1 MCTRS
6 RLCGWTAVLTVL
18 LVLVTH
24 RLPAQQAF
32 PAPPVSPWGEA
43 AAPRDAPL
51 TFSAPPSR
59 AHSARLPQGP
69 LQVSPVRVA
78 GGTLVGGALGAAA
91 LAGTGALLGSGDDND
106 FISASAVFAV
116 LGAGV
121 GYPIGAALGARW
133 GATAGGRKPPLGN
146 ILLASVAG
154 VAVGALIWNRVGEA
168 FQSKDP
174 LASDYSS
181 WYAGAAAGAAT
192 HLAITSFV
200 AYREGTKVQRQAEER

>member
-6 RLCGWTAVLTVL
+6 RLFGWTAVVSVL
-18 LVLVTH
+18 LVSAAH
-24 RLPAQQAF
+24 RLPAQEAF
-32 PAPPVSPWGEA
+32 AAPPVSPWGEA
-43 AAPRDAPL
+43 RAARNAPL
-51 TFSAPPSR
+51 TFSASPSR
-59 AHSARLPQGP
+59 AASARLPQAP
-69 LQVSPVRVA
+69 LPISPIRVA

-91 LAGTGALLGSGDDND
+91 LAGTGALLGSGDDSE

-133 GATAGGRKPPLGN
+133 GATAGDRKPPLGN

-154 VAVGALIWNRVGEA
+154 VAVGVLIWNRVGEA
-168 FQSKDP
+168 FQSEDP

-200 AYREGTKVQRQAEER
+200 AYQEGTKVQRLAEER

>member
-6 RLCGWTAVLTVL
+6 RLCGWTAVVSVL
-18 LVLVTH
+18 LVSAAH
-24 RLPAQQAF
+24 RLPAQEAF
-32 PAPPVSPWGEA
+32 AAPPVASWGEA
-43 AAPRDAPL
+43 AAPRDAPPA
-51 TFSAPPSR
+51 FSAPPFR
-59 AHSARLPQGP
+59 PQSARVLPAP
-69 LQVSPVRVA
+69 LPISPIRVA

-91 LAGTGALLGSGDDND
+91 LAGTGALLGSGDDSE
-106 FISASAVFAV
+106 FISASAVFAI

-133 GATAGGRKPPLGN
+133 GATARGRKPPLGS
-146 ILLASVAG
+146 ILLASLAG
-154 VAVGALIWNRVGEA
+154 AAVGVLVWNRVGET
-168 FQSKDP
+168 FQSEDP

-200 AYREGTKVQRQAEER
+200 AYREGTKVQRLAEER

>member
-6 RLCGWTAVLTVL
+6 RLCEWTAVLTVL
-18 LVLVTH
+18 LVSAAH
-24 RLPAQQAF
+24 RLPAQETFA
-32 PAPPVSPWGEA
+32 APPVSPWGEA
-43 AAPRDAPL
+43 VAPPDAPL

-59 AHSARLPQGP
+59 PESARLPQAP
-69 LQVSPVRVA
+69 LPTSPVRVA

-91 LAGTGALLGSGDDND
+91 LAGTGALLGSGDDSG

-116 LGAGV
+116 VGAGV

-133 GATAGGRKPPLGN
+133 AATAGGRKPPLGT
-146 ILLASVAG
+146 ILLASVGG

-168 FQSKDP
+168 FQSEDP

-200 AYREGTKVQRQAEER
+200 AYREGTKVQRLAEER